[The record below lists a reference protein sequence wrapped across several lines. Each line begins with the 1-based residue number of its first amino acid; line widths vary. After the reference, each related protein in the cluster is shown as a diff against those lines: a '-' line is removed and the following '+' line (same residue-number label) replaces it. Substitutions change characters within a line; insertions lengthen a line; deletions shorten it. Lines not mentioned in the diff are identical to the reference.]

1 MSAGE
6 RGAGFPPSPP
16 ARQGIARRAS
26 DRRAGGR
33 IIPAMTEIARPRR
46 YRRRAHTL
54 SSLRQLAR
62 EAAEAGEPLAAIAA
76 RLDIPPTTLSDWALA
91 DGLRKKD
98 LKARAAA
105 AAAAETAADRVR
117 REAEEMVRKA
127 GLDAGTSPVKREVDL
142 ARARVGALL
151 DAGHIPE
158 AEADMRKA
166 RRLLSLM
173 NFAAPVSLGLSDAQ
187 AAAHEARGLAFEGRL
202 MLKVCEAWDEG
213 LEPVER
219 PDLRFQGMYMFR
231 CRMVWDVV
239 RALFAPGPA
248 YEECLMEDIYLR
260 AEDGWFNG
268 FCEKIREAVR
278 WLRDM
283 GNDALADSLEEKLA
297 DEATA
302 QAAWA
307 EHDADKGY
315 KRAAV

>member
-1 MSAGE
+1 
-6 RGAGFPPSPP
+6 
-16 ARQGIARRAS
+16 
-26 DRRAGGR
+26 
-33 IIPAMTEIARPRR
+33 MTETARPRR
-46 YRRRAHTL
+46 YRRTARTL
-54 SSLRQLAR
+54 SALRQLAR

-76 RLDIPPTTLSDWALA
+76 RLNIPPTTLSDWALA
-91 DGLRKKD
+91 DGFRKTD

-105 AAAAETAADRVR
+105 AAAAETEADRVR
-117 REAEEMVRKA
+117 REAEDMVREA
-127 GLDAGTSPVKREVDL
+127 GLDTSASPVKREVDM

-202 MLKVCEAWDEG
+202 MLKVCEAWHEG

-231 CRMVWDVV
+231 CRMVWDVM

-268 FCEKIREAVR
+268 FREKIREAVGR
-278 WLRDM
+278 LRDM

-297 DEATA
+297 DEAKA
-302 QAAWA
+302 QAAYAAYDA
-307 EHDADKGY
+307 EKGY
-315 KRAAV
+315 RRAAG

>member
-1 MSAGE
+1 MSSGE
-6 RGAGFPPSPP
+6 RGAGFSPSPP
-16 ARQGIARRAS
+16 ARRGIARRVS

-46 YRRRAHTL
+46 YRRRARAL

-76 RLDIPPTTLSDWALA
+76 RLDILPTTLSDWALA
-91 DGLRKKD
+91 DGFPKKD

-105 AAAAETAADRVR
+105 AADRVR
-117 REAEEMVRKA
+117 REAEEIVREA
-127 GLDAGTSPVKREVDL
+127 GLDAGASPVK
-142 ARARVGALL
+142 
-151 DAGHIPE
+151 
-158 AEADMRKA
+158 
-166 RRLLSLM
+166 
-173 NFAAPVSLGLSDAQ
+173 
-187 AAAHEARGLAFEGRL
+187 
-202 MLKVCEAWDEG
+202 
-213 LEPVER
+213 R

-268 FCEKIREAVR
+268 FREKIREAVR
-278 WLRDM
+278 RLRDM

-307 EHDADKGY
+307 EHDAEKGY
-315 KRAAV
+315 SGRRGRSGRVH